1 MGLVTGTYEV
11 VSDKAKDNQVT
22 GRISLVGSDGNPI
35 DIAVLPATATA
46 AELAAGTVTDTRL
59 VTPKLVHD
67 EIARQIAAIPAA

>member
-11 VSDKAKDNQVT
+11 VSDKAKDNQVI
-22 GRISLVGSDGNPI
+22 GRVSFVDSKGNPVS
-35 DIAVLPATATA
+35 AVLPAIATA